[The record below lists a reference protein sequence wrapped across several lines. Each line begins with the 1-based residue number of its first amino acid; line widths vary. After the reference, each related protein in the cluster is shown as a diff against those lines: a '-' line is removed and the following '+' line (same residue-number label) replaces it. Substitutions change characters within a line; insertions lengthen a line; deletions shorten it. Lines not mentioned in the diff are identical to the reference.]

1 MADGDRLL
9 ISAHLA
15 IPHEEL
21 AVRATRSSGPGGQHV
36 NTSSTRIEVIWNVA
50 ESETLTDHQR
60 ATLLHHLA
68 ARLDSWGAVRVVC
81 QAGRSQLQNRK
92 TALARL
98 AKLVAAGLVEP
109 KERKAT
115 KPTRASKV
123 RRVESK
129 KKRGR
134 LKRDRQVKGDDD
146 R

>member
-1 MADGDRLL
+1 M
-9 ISAHLA
+9 
-15 IPHEEL
+15 
-21 AVRATRSSGPGGQHV
+21 
-36 NTSSTRIEVIWNVA
+36 
-50 ESETLTDHQR
+50 
-60 ATLLHHLA
+60 
-68 ARLDSWGAVRVVC
+68 VC

-129 KKRGR
+129 KKRGA
-134 LKRDRQVKGDDD
+134 LKKERRTRIDD
-146 R
+146 